1 MKYLKPKDLK
11 HRIAFIQIEK
21 KVYLLKAIINSSF
34 LPKEVRFN
42 ARITLAN
49 IRKYGM
55 PTKIRNRCLI
65 SSRGILLIVFL
76 NLHVLN
82 LIFMQVLDFFLV
94 LENLLGNES
103 L

>member
-1 MKYLKPKDLK
+1 MKYLKPKDFK

-21 KVYLLKAIINSSF
+21 KIYLLKAIINSSF
-34 LPKEVRFN
+34 LPKEIRFN

-65 SSRGILLIVFL
+65 SSRGNSVDRVFKLARSKFNIYAGAGLLPGVRK
-76 NLHVLN
+76 
-82 LIFMQVLDFFLV
+82 
-94 LENLLGNES
+94 S
-103 L
+103 SW